1 MSERFERIY
10 RLTDNLYSEG
20 APLIISAGALL
31 KDTETGRFFAQLK
44 FKNISL
50 KQIKAITVKI
60 TPLDTIGKPIG
71 NDVLFSYLDLCE
83 SRDAEF
89 GQKKAIP
96 MPDSATRSFSVEV
109 VEVAFVDNTVW
120 TATAN
125 GWIPMAE
132 YELLEKALHDQEL
145 VKQFKIRFGSN
156 ARYQPKKGI
165 TLWRCTCGAINSM
178 EEKICHFC
186 ACEASALFNCN
197 LEELKN
203 QAAKRVEQENL
214 VQKNEAKR
222 RKKIAIVL
230 IPLVVIGLAVAMLIS
245 RVVIPNKNY
254 NQAIVLL
261 NDGQYEAAIDA
272 FQALGDYKDAT
283 EKAESARVARI
294 EEINAAKYSEA
305 ERLFENGD
313 YSAAKK
319 IYQELDTYKDSPQ
332 KIEEIENIIKYANAE
347 RAISAG
353 NFDSAYRILI
363 SLDASYKDTANLLNT
378 IKEQHP
384 FACVEIGDV
393 VSFGSYEQ
401 DNNTQNGKEPIE
413 WFVIDVSSKT
423 VTLYSK
429 YCLDAQPFNTNTKS
443 SWENTTLYK
452 WLNNSFYSTAF
463 DSKEKR
469 LLAGPINLMTSSQA
483 WDFLWRDEPL
493 LLTNYV
499 KSKDNELDIVW
510 LALDA
515 EQHFSYKSDIST
527 GGMWYDIR
535 DVYPK
540 GWSVD
545 IVKKNLTKVT
555 NLGGVCPLIVVNK

>member
-165 TLWRCTCGAINSM
+165 TVWRCTCGAINSM

-214 VQKNEAKR
+214 VQKNEAKK

-353 NFDSAYRILI
+353 DYYSAYRVLI
-363 SLDASYKDTANLLNT
+363 TLDASYKDTASLISK
-378 IKEQHP
+378 IKEEHP

-393 VSFGSYEQ
+393 ITFGSYEQ

-452 WLNNSFYSTAF
+452 WLNSSFRLTAF
-463 DSKEKR
+463 SSKEKR

-483 WDFLWRDEPL
+483 WDFHWRDEPL

-499 KSKDNELDIVW
+499 KSKDNELHIVW

-555 NLGGVCPLIVVNK
+555 DLGGVCPLIIVNK

>member
-1 MSERFERIY
+1 MSERFDRIFT
-10 RLTDNLYSEG
+10 LAGNLYTEG
-20 APLIISAGALL
+20 APLIILAGALL

-132 YELLEKALHDQEL
+132 YELLEKALHDHEL

-156 ARYQPKKGI
+156 ASYQPKKGI
-165 TLWRCTCGAINSM
+165 TVWRCTCGAINSM

-319 IYQELDTYKDSPQ
+319 IYQELDTYKDGPQ

-353 NFDSAYRILI
+353 DYYSAYRVLI
-363 SLDASYKDTANLLNT
+363 TLDASYKDTANLISK
-378 IKEQHP
+378 IKEEHRGNWR
-384 FACVEIGDV
+384 C
-393 VSFGSYEQ
+393 YH
-401 DNNTQNGKEPIE
+401 
-413 WFVIDVSSKT
+413 
-423 VTLYSK
+423 
-429 YCLDAQPFNTNTKS
+429 
-443 SWENTTLYK
+443 
-452 WLNNSFYSTAF
+452 
-463 DSKEKR
+463 
-469 LLAGPINLMTSSQA
+469 
-483 WDFLWRDEPL
+483 LW
-493 LLTNYV
+493 
-499 KSKDNELDIVW
+499 I
-510 LALDA
+510 
-515 EQHFSYKSDIST
+515 I
-527 GGMWYDIR
+527 
-535 DVYPK
+535 
-540 GWSVD
+540 
-545 IVKKNLTKVT
+545 
-555 NLGGVCPLIVVNK
+555 